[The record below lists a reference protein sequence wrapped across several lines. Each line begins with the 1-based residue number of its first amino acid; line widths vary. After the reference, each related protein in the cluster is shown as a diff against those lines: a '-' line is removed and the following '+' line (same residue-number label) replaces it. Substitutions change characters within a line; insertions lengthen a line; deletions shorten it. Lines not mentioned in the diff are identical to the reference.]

1 MHLTLNGVA
10 LDVAATTL
18 RELVGALPQ
27 GHAVA
32 VNSEV
37 VPRAECDT
45 WQLADGDVVDVVTAV
60 AGG

>member
-18 RELVGALPQ
+18 RELVGPLPD

>member
-10 LDVAATTL
+10 HVADVTTL
-18 RELVGALPQ
+18 LELVGPLPD

-32 VNSEV
+32 INHEV
-37 VPRAECDT
+37 VPRAEHGTRLLVD
-45 WQLADGDVVDVVTAV
+45 DDVVDVMTAV